1 MPAVV
6 GYTDNNPSNLQIEAV
21 LSFTRSHD
29 EGRLGGRIL
38 KNMKPSD
45 VAAPIIHKSHE
56 AIGFLLCC
64 EAPTTQAKM
73 STNQK
78 NEESDEL
85 KTEEVEVTIVPEGTF
100 AGTREKPILV
110 KKGEPQPEDTGDQGG
125 GQN

>member
-1 MPAVV
+1 LSNSKKHEAV
-6 GYTDNNPSNLQIEAV
+6 GCGSTDNLQETQGDW
-21 LSFTRSHD
+21 L
-29 EGRLGGRIL
+29 
-38 KNMKPSD
+38 
-45 VAAPIIHKSHE
+45 
-56 AIGFLLCC
+56 LLCC
-64 EAPTTQAKM
+64 ETPTTAAKM

-78 NEESDEL
+78 KEESDEQ

>member
-1 MPAVV
+1 
-6 GYTDNNPSNLQIEAV
+6 
-21 LSFTRSHD
+21 
-29 EGRLGGRIL
+29 
-38 KNMKPSD
+38 MKPSD

-56 AIGFLLCC
+56 ALGLLLCC
-64 EAPTTQAKM
+64 EKRQQPQAKM

-78 NEESDEL
+78 KEEADEQ

-110 KKGEPQPEDTGDQGG
+110 KNGEPQPEDTGDQGG